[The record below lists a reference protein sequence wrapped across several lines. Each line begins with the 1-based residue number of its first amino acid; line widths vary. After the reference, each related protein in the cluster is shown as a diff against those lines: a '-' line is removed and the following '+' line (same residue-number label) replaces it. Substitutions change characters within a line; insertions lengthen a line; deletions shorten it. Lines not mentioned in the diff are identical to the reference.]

1 MHSVLKAVITQESLH
16 LLHPGRMGACGLDQ
30 ASCGKEAQKPGS
42 VIQNTPTISP
52 FAPIPHEKGR
62 FRTSIFP

>member
-1 MHSVLKAVITQESLH
+1 MHSVPKAAITPNNIH
-16 LLHPGRMGACGLDQ
+16 LLHPGRMGACSLNQ
-30 ASCGKEAQKPGS
+30 ASCGKEAQKPDS